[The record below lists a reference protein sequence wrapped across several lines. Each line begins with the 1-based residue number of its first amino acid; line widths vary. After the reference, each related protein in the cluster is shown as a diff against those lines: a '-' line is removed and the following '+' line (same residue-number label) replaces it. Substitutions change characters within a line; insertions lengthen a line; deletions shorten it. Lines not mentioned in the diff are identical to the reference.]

1 MPLFKCEEL
10 KTIYTQ
16 YRGEYEVTPKF
27 EEQELKTKNK
37 MLNKFDYRMISLDG
51 TSADGK
57 YAKAVCTFN
66 IDDETVKDLTKIRAY
81 LWNGMTAM
89 RPQSAS
95 CDLTC
100 GAAE

>member
-1 MPLFKCEEL
+1 
-10 KTIYTQ
+10 
-16 YRGEYEVTPKF
+16 
-27 EEQELKTKNK
+27 

-89 RPQSAS
+89 QPQSAS
-95 CDLTC
+95 CDLIC
-100 GAAE
+100 GAAK

>member
-37 MLNKFDYRMISLDG
+37 MLNKNVKVNKIYV
-51 TSADGK
+51 GK
-57 YAKAVCTFN
+57 TINENKTLFQNKHFIHLKGGWFV
-66 IDDETVKDLTKIRAY
+66 
-81 LWNGMTAM
+81 
-89 RPQSAS
+89 
-95 CDLTC
+95 
-100 GAAE
+100 